1 MSKIKVELMLFQ
13 IDVGISILVQ
23 RIALFEADEMVFNL
37 IELHPCISCT
47 NIEIVI
53 EMDSKLRDCLH

>member
-1 MSKIKVELMLFQ
+1 MLFQ